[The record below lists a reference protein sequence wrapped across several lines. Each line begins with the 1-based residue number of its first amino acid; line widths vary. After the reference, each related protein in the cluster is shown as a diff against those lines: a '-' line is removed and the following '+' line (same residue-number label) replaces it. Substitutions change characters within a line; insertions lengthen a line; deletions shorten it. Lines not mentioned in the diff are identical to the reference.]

1 MTGRKNSGLSAN
13 RRIVEKINGEPALR
27 DAIVAECAEE
37 GRPLTPNAVHAWRNL
52 KKGVPPDRVMA
63 VSKVLQIPPHK
74 IRPDIFPPPEQ

>member
-1 MTGRKNSGLSAN
+1 MTGRKNSRLSAN
-13 RRIVEKINGEPALR
+13 RRIVEKINGEPSLR
-27 DAIVAECAEE
+27 DAIVAACAEE
-37 GRPLTPNAVHAWRNL
+37 GRPLTPNAVHAWGNL